1 MIVATFY
8 TRDRHCLALPWGQNR
23 SVCMFVIS
31 MVKFVAR
38 QRCLCKLHVRRA
50 SQQAPPS
57 FRGRNTSISASPYCD
72 RTSRS
77 DIIRQKAKNKDCANR
92 NRHVPSTT
100 DRLSTGT
107 VIFPMSK
114 HINYCLSQSDRTSRS
129 DGIREKAK
137 NKVCQS
143 SCAKCHQWILN
154 GHRHLPEVESHRLV
168 PLPFRSDQPFGR
180 YS

>member
-1 MIVATFY
+1 
-8 TRDRHCLALPWGQNR
+8 
-23 SVCMFVIS
+23 MFVIS
-31 MVKFVAR
+31 IVEFVIR
-38 QRCLCKLHVRRA
+38 QRCLCKLHVRCA
-50 SQQAPPS
+50 SQQASPS
-57 FRGRNTSISASPYCD
+57 SRGRNTSISASPYCD

-77 DIIRQKAKNKDCANR
+77 DIIREKAKNKDYANR

-114 HINYCLSQSDRTSRS
+114 HIDYCLSHSDRTSRS

-143 SCAKCHQWILN
+143 SCAKCYQSILN
-154 GHRHLPEVESHRLV
+154 GNPHLPEVESHRLV
-168 PLPFRSDQPFGR
+168 PLQFRSNQPFGR
-180 YS
+180 YSRKG